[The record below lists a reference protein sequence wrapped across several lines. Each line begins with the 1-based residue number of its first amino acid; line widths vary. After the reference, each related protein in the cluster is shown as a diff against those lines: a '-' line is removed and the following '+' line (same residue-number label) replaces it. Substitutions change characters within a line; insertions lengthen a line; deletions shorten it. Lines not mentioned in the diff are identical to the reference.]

1 MRCHRIQRLLP
12 DYIGDELSLKKRE
25 QIEKHLKECLNC
37 REELAAFQ
45 GVWDHLAQQA
55 LPQKGEEFWQGFT
68 ARVMREVKK
77 KRPRPAEQKT
87 LLLFPGWK
95 VLLPAAAAAAA
106 IIMAVIVS
114 KGDLLPGRGQRT
126 ARDAQEAHEALVE
139 VAQTFSVAPLAGED
153 EGLLGRGISLNGGN
167 GSAAGQG
174 IAFKPTE
181 RAALTEALTQLT
193 GDEDLS
199 GQLDTLNER
208 ELERFDQLLSARYPL
223 S

>member
-1 MRCHRIQRLLP
+1 MRCHRVQRLLP

-25 QIEKHLKECLNC
+25 EVAEHLEQCPACKA
-37 REELAAFQ
+37 ELAAFQ
-45 GVWDHLAQQA
+45 GVWDDLALQT

-77 KRPRPAEQKT
+77 KRPMPAEQKT
-87 LLLFPGWK
+87 PLLFPGWR

-114 KGDLLPGRGQRT
+114 KGDLLPGRGQRS
-126 ARDAQEAHEALVE
+126 AQNKQDALVE

-167 GSAAGQG
+167 GSAGGQG

-181 RAALTEALTQLT
+181 RAALTEALTQLA

>member
-1 MRCHRIQRLLP
+1 MRCHRVQRLLP

-25 QIEKHLKECLNC
+25 EVAEHLEQCPACKA
-37 REELAAFQ
+37 ELAAFQ
-45 GVWDHLAQQA
+45 GVWDDLALQT

-77 KRPRPAEQKT
+77 KRPMPAEQKT
-87 LLLFPGWK
+87 PLLFPGWR

-114 KGDLLPGRGQRT
+114 KGDLLPGRGQRS
-126 ARDAQEAHEALVE
+126 AQDKQDALVE

-181 RAALTEALTQLT
+181 RAALTEALTQLA
-193 GDEDLS
+193 GDEDPS

>member
-1 MRCHRIQRLLP
+1 LP

-25 QIEKHLKECLNC
+25 EVAQHLEQCPACKA
-37 REELAAFQ
+37 ELAALQ
-45 GVWDHLAQQA
+45 GIWEGLAWQA

-68 ARVMREVKK
+68 ARVMSAVKK
-77 KRPRPAEQKT
+77 KRPERKT
-87 LLLFPGWK
+87 PLLFPGWR

-114 KGDLLPGRGQRT
+114 KGDLLPGRGQRS
-126 ARDAQEAHEALVE
+126 AQDKQDALVE
-139 VAQTFSVAPLAGED
+139 VAQSFSIAPLAGED

-167 GSAAGQG
+167 GSAGGRG

-181 RAALTEALTQLT
+181 RAALTEALTQLA

>member
-1 MRCHRIQRLLP
+1 MRCHRVQRLLP
-12 DYIGDELSLKKRE
+12 DYIGDELSSRKRE
-25 QIEKHLKECLNC
+25 QVAQHLKECSAC
-37 REELAAFQ
+37 QAELTALQ
-45 GVWDHLAQQA
+45 GVWDDLALQT

-68 ARVMREVKK
+68 ARVMSAVRR
-77 KRPRPAEQKT
+77 KRPEQKT
-87 LLLFPGWK
+87 PLLFPGWR

-139 VAQTFSVAPLAGED
+139 VAQSFSVAPLAGED

-167 GSAAGQG
+167 GSPGGQR

-181 RAALTEALTQLT
+181 RTALTEALTQLT

>member
-1 MRCHRIQRLLP
+1 MRCHRVQRLLP

-25 QIEKHLKECLNC
+25 EVAEHLEQCPACKA
-37 REELAAFQ
+37 ELAAFQ
-45 GVWDHLAQQA
+45 GIWDDLALQT

-77 KRPRPAEQKT
+77 KRPMPAEQKT
-87 LLLFPGWK
+87 PLLFPGWR

-114 KGDLLPGRGQRT
+114 KGDLLPGRGQRS
-126 ARDAQEAHEALVE
+126 AQNKQDALVE

-167 GSAAGQG
+167 GSAGGQG

-181 RAALTEALTQLT
+181 RAALTEALTQLA

>member
-1 MRCHRIQRLLP
+1 MRCHRVQRLLP

-25 QIEKHLKECLNC
+25 EVAQHLEQCPACKA
-37 REELAAFQ
+37 ELAAFQ
-45 GVWDHLAQQA
+45 GLWDDLALQT

-68 ARVMREVKK
+68 ARVMNAVKK
-77 KRPRPAEQKT
+77 KRPMPAEQKT
-87 LLLFPGWK
+87 PLLFPGWR

-114 KGDLLPGRGQRT
+114 KGDLLPGRGQRS

-139 VAQTFSVAPLAGED
+139 MAQPFSVAPLAGED

-167 GSAAGQG
+167 GSAAGQR
-174 IAFKPTE
+174 IAFKPAE
-181 RAALTEALTQLT
+181 RAALTEALTQLA

-208 ELERFDQLLSARYPL
+208 ELERFDQLLSAKYPL

>member
-1 MRCHRIQRLLP
+1 MRCHRVQRLLP

-25 QIEKHLKECLNC
+25 EVAEHLEECLNC

-45 GVWDHLAQQA
+45 GVWDDLALQT

-77 KRPRPAEQKT
+77 KRPERKT
-87 LLLFPGWK
+87 PLLFPGWR
-95 VLLPAAAAAAA
+95 VLLPAAGVAAAV
-106 IIMAVIVS
+106 IAVVIAL
-114 KGDLLPGRGQRT
+114 KTGPGTLPGERET
-126 ARDAQEAHEALVE
+126 ITE
-139 VAQTFSVAPLAGED
+139 VAQTFSVAPLVGED
-153 EGLLGRGISLNGGN
+153 EGLLGRGISLNGGT
-167 GSAAGQG
+167 GSAEGQG

-181 RAALTEALTQLT
+181 RTVLTEALTQLA

>member
-1 MRCHRIQRLLP
+1 MRCHRVQRLLP

-25 QIEKHLKECLNC
+25 EVAEHLEQCPAC
-37 REELAAFQ
+37 QAELAALQ
-45 GVWDHLAQQA
+45 GVWDDLALQT

-77 KRPRPAEQKT
+77 KRPMPAEQKT
-87 LLLFPGWK
+87 PLLFPGWR

-114 KGDLLPGRGQRT
+114 KGDLLPGRGQRS
-126 ARDAQEAHEALVE
+126 AQNKQDALVE

-167 GSAAGQG
+167 GSAGGQG

-181 RAALTEALTQLT
+181 RAALTEALTQLA